1 MTADYLLGNS
11 FLGKSIKSI
20 AINDD
25 IDTEI
30 CPINSC
36 HYVSNVSTFLEVRIL
51 IIKDKLIKGYPLTN
65 NRKTYDYAIIKKI
78 KPSDILCSCYDKSA
92 RYIGERTYSLDSII
106 YFCFNDSVTKKFNQ
120 LI

>member
-1 MTADYLLGNS
+1 MLKLNNFSDI
-11 FLGKSIKSI
+11 IKYCYE
-20 AINDD
+20 NK
-25 IDTEI
+25 
-30 CPINSC
+30 
-36 HYVSNVSTFLEVRIL
+36 IL
-51 IIKDKLIKGYPLTN
+51 IKITTN

-120 LI
+120 LIKHKYLNDKK